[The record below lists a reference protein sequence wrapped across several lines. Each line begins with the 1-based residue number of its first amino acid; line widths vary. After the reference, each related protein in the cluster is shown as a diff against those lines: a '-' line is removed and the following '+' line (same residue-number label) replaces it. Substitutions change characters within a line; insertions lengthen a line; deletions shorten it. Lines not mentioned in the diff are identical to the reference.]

1 MKSFRLYALIIGISL
16 LVAACSNGG
25 STEPTQRF
33 EPYPEEFQVLGLVNT
48 FRSQAQTCGNQQ
60 LAAAPALT
68 WVEAVGDTAWFHST
82 DMGAQ
87 DTEDHVGARTAER
100 LRARGFEPGL
110 TAEHRRKAALPADPT
125 NVFNTWTANAEA
137 CADMMN
143 PSFTVM
149 GAGLWGAYEGGNAAY
164 WTLILTTPQGD
175 APQPSLT
182 LNPTTA
188 TATIGGPALSFTAT
202 LTGSTNAINWTLN
215 GPGTLSTTTGAT
227 TNYTPPTAGDA
238 GTATLTATAG
248 DLTASATITINAANT
263 PPPADNVQALL
274 TLVNQARAQG
284 QTCGGEALP
293 PAPALTL
300 NAQLNQAAQLHS
312 EDMGNNGYFSH
323 TGLDGSSVGDRA
335 AAQGYQGTFV
345 GENIAAGQQTPQDV
359 MASWLS
365 STGHC
370 RNIMNADYTE
380 LGIGV
385 AQVEG
390 SPFGIYW
397 TQVFARPDNAVTPVL
412 TVTPPTATVTV
423 GGDAVPFNANL
434 TNSNDTINWTLTGVG
449 TLSSTTG
456 ATTTYT
462 PPANGAAGTAT
473 LTATAGAVTAS
484 ATITINAA
492 TPPATLTVS
501 PTTATLP
508 VGGAATTFS
517 ATLTNSN
524 DPITWTLTGAGTL
537 STTTG
542 ATTVYTPPAAGGAGT
557 ATLTATAGA
566 LTADATITL
575 TAAPAPPA
583 NGAEEMLALVNQFRS
598 QAQTC
603 GGEALPAVPALTLDD
618 RLNTAARLHSEDMA
632 NNNYFS
638 HTGLNGSS
646 FGDRIR
652 AQGYQ
657 LGFGGE
663 NIAAGSATAQGAF
676 NQWAGSPGHCRN
688 MMSPNFTQLGVGYG
702 QNPTS
707 DFTHY
712 WTQVFATPQ

>member
-1 MKSFRLYALIIGISL
+1 MKSLRLYALVISLIL
-16 LVAACSNGG
+16 LVAACSSDTSGP
-25 STEPTQRF
+25 SQRF
-33 EPYPEEFQVLGLVNT
+33 EPYPEENQMLGLTNT

-60 LAAAPALT
+60 FAAAPVLT

-87 DTEDHVGARTAER
+87 DTENHVGASTVER
-100 LRARGFEPGL
+100 LRSRGFEAGL
-110 TAEHRRKAALPADPT
+110 TAEHRRKTSLPANPT
-125 NVFNTWTANAEA
+125 DAFNTWTANPEA
-137 CADMMN
+137 CADLMN

-164 WTLILTTPQGD
+164 WTLILTTPQENS
-175 APQPSLT
+175 PQPSLT

-188 TATIGGPALSFTAT
+188 TATIGGPALSFSAT
-202 LTGSTNAINWTLN
+202 LTGSTDAINWTLN
-215 GPGTLSTTTGAT
+215 GAGSLSTTTGAT
-227 TNYTPPTAGDA
+227 TNYMPPAAGDA
-238 GTATLTATAG
+238 GTATLTASAG
-248 DLTASATITINAANT
+248 ALTASATITINAGNT
-263 PPPADNVQALL
+263 PPPTNNVQELL

-300 NAQLNQAAQLHS
+300 NAQLNRAAQLHS

-323 TGLDGSSVGDRA
+323 TGLDGSSVGDRV

-370 RNIMNADYTE
+370 RNIMSADYTE
-380 LGIGV
+380 LGIGI
-385 AQVEG
+385 ARVEG

-397 TQVFARPDNAVTPVL
+397 TQVFARPNNAVTPVL
-412 TVTPPTATVTV
+412 TVTPATTTVTI
-423 GGDAVPFNANL
+423 GGGAVTFNANL
-434 TNSNDTINWTLTGVG
+434 TNSNDTINWTLTGEG

-456 ATTTYT
+456 ATTDYT

-473 LTATAGAVTAS
+473 LTATAGAVTAT

-501 PTTATLP
+501 PATITLP

-524 DPITWTLTGAGTL
+524 DPISWALTGAGTL
-537 STTTG
+537 STTNG
-542 ATTVYTPPAAGGAGT
+542 VTTVYTPPAAGAAGT

-566 LTADATITL
+566 LTASATITL

-598 QAQTC
+598 QPQTC
-603 GGEALPAVPALTLDD
+603 GGEALPAVLALTLDD

-632 NNNYFS
+632 NNNYFD

-657 LGFGGE
+657 FGAGGE

-702 QNPTS
+702 QNANS